1 MLDKE
6 LDFSLD
12 DILAEFG
19 DEAKPLA
26 PPSASV
32 PAQTHEEAESRPAT
46 RDDLRPI
53 VREEAAQ
60 ELQPRRREAAAEELP
75 RRRREAGAEELPR
88 RRREPSAEE
97 LPRRRRETD
106 AEERPRRRRE
116 PSAEEPP
123 RRRREA
129 DAEERPRRRR
139 SPAEPESGRSQ
150 SPRRK
155 KESFFTRLG
164 FGLVSLIF
172 AGISILGLL
181 WALVNLHPDSS
192 VTMAESGRSATN
204 VDVVSRLSRSL
215 EEAKAGAFGAVLPP
229 EEVAAL
235 TAHYVI
241 PEDQLVAPAPDSAK
255 FGTVK
260 NEQSAELLN
269 VIQQARDSGLLE
281 DQDVIFDPN
290 ADFYYGAD
298 IEYYLDDSILVICWK
313 EVIDGNTVSCCEVKV
328 ADASQFRRKFA
339 GDTFG
344 SSLQFYATDLARSVN
359 AVVAMNAD
367 FYQFR
372 DFGIVAFQRD
382 LCRFDTST
390 YTGMYKKYNCVD
402 TLFVDQDG
410 DFHFFHRLEEA
421 DWASM
426 QQWMNENNII
436 FSIAFGP
443 VLVENGELQYCDWYP
458 AGEIDSGYS
467 RASISQFDHLH
478 YFYMSLNHSNEK
490 QARWTVNEFAQHV
503 YEKGVYNAYCLD
515 GGQTSEIVFQD
526 RPYNYIDWGA
536 ERLVSDIIYFATA
549 IPEGGG
555 TE

>member
-1 MLDKE
+1 MSNMDY
-6 LDFSLD
+6 DFSLD

-19 DEAKPLA
+19 EEPQSPARPLA
-26 PPSASV
+26 GPQP
-32 PAQTHEEAESRPAT
+32 EAEPQRPA
-46 RDDLRPI
+46 
-53 VREEAAQ
+53 VREDLAP
-60 ELQPRRREAAAEELP
+60 LYREEPAAEV
-75 RRRREAGAEELPR
+75 
-88 RRREPSAEE
+88 
-97 LPRRRRETD
+97 

-116 PSAEEPP
+116 EPVEEAVEEHPRKRRAEPAEEPP
-123 RRRREA
+123 RRRRAEA
-129 DAEERPRRRR
+129 AEDRPRKRREA
-139 SPAEPESGRSQ
+139 PADDERTRYRPAVEREEP
-150 SPRRK
+150 PKRRKK
-155 KESFFTRLG
+155 KESFGARLG
-164 FGLVSLIF
+164 FGLISLIF
-172 AGISILGLL
+172 AGVSLLCLL

-192 VTMAESGRSATN
+192 VTMAEPSRTASST
-204 VDVVSRLSRSL
+204 DVVARLTRSL
-215 EEAKAGAFGAVLPP
+215 DETRANAFGAVLPP

-241 PEDQLVAPAPDSAK
+241 PEDQLVAPAPDAAK
-255 FGTVK
+255 FGTIP
-260 NEQSAELLN
+260 NEQAAQVLEI
-269 VIQQARDSGLLE
+269 IQQARDSGLLE
-281 DQDVIFDPN
+281 EQDVIFDPN
-290 ADFYYGAD
+290 VEFYYGAD
-298 IEYYLDDSILVICWK
+298 IEYYLDDTILVICWK
-313 EVIDGNTVSCCEVKV
+313 EVIDGNTISCCEVKV

-339 GDTFG
+339 GDSFG

-382 LCRFDTST
+382 LCRFDAST

-402 TLFVDQDG
+402 TLFVDQEG

-421 DWASM
+421 DWDSM
-426 QQWMNENNII
+426 QRWMDENGIV

-458 AGEIDSGYS
+458 AGEIDRGYS
-467 RASISQFDHLH
+467 RASISQYDHLH

-503 YEKGVYNAYCLD
+503 YEKGVRDAYCLD

-549 IPEGGG
+549 IPEEGGN
-555 TE
+555 T